1 VKTERATI
9 TMMMVWTLSSN
20 NRKRDKKNKRMMGLA
35 CLSKEKRTEIARM
48 GGLARAKKWREKR
61 EERKKIAEAQNYT
74 LTEFL

>member
-1 VKTERATI
+1 MM
-9 TMMMVWTLSSN
+9 MMMVWTLSSN
-20 NRKRDKKNKRMMGLA
+20 NRKRDKKNNKRLMGLA

-61 EERKKIAEAQNYT
+61 EERKKIAEAQNHT